1 MNPIVENERTK
12 RLNSKHDEAMQLL
25 IQEGGYVSPDAY
37 LWGDVL
43 VGIVLQKPVL
53 LKGPSGSGKTK
64 LAQSVSN
71 YFNQPMHS
79 INCSV
84 DLDAESLLGFKT
96 IVQKDG
102 ETVIEFVEGPVI
114 QAMKKGHILYID
126 EINMAK
132 PETLPILH
140 SVLDHRRMLTN
151 PFTGEVIFAHENFTV
166 ISAIN
171 EGYVGTSPMNEAL
184 KNRFVS
190 FSVPYLSGDELREVT
205 KAEYPNTSPELVD
218 TMLNI
223 GNDLKKQVLSGL
235 LADEAASIR
244 SLLDAIG
251 LAEHIPIKRATRYAI
266 AEKLDDHIERKLV
279 MELVNTWVK

>member
-1 MNPIVENERTK
+1 
-12 RLNSKHDEAMQLL
+12 
-25 IQEGGYVSPDAY
+25 
-37 LWGDVL
+37 
-43 VGIVLQKPVL
+43 
-53 LKGPSGSGKTK
+53 
-64 LAQSVSN
+64 
-71 YFNQPMHS
+71 
-79 INCSV
+79 
-84 DLDAESLLGFKT
+84 
-96 IVQKDG
+96 
-102 ETVIEFVEGPVI
+102 
-114 QAMKKGHILYID
+114 
-126 EINMAK
+126 
-132 PETLPILH
+132 
-140 SVLDHRRMLTN
+140 
-151 PFTGEVIFAHENFTV
+151 
-166 ISAIN
+166 
-171 EGYVGTSPMNEAL
+171 MNEAL

>member
-96 IVQKDG
+96 IVQKGG